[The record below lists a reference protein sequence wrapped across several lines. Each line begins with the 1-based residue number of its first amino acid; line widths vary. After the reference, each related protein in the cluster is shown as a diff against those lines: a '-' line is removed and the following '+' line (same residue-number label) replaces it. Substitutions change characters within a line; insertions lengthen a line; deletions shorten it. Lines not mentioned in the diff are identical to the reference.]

1 MRVWVTGAR
10 GMLGSA
16 LCERLAPSLE
26 VIPTHRGELDLRE
39 TEATLAAARAVRPE
53 VIFHTAGYT
62 DVDRAEHEP
71 EQAWA
76 GNVLTTWNV
85 AVAAR
90 ECGAVLVYISSDFV
104 FDGLK
109 PGPYHEFDPPHPL
122 NVYGQT
128 KAAAEQLVRQL
139 LERHFIVRVSG
150 LFGPYGHHFVRA
162 ILRRAR
168 AGEPLRVVDD
178 QVCARTYTLD
188 LADALKELIQSPLY
202 GTYHLTN
209 AGASSWYEFAR
220 DIVAAAG
227 LQDVSLE
234 PVSSAR
240 RNAPA
245 RRPSQS
251 VLENCCWRMT
261 GHAPLRPVD
270 EALREYFQTEVEW

>member
-10 GMLGSA
+10 GLLGSA
-16 LCERLAPSLE
+16 LCHRLASSLE

-39 TEATLAAARAVRPE
+39 TGATLAAVRAVNPD

-85 AVAAR
+85 ALAAR
-90 ECGAVLVYISSDFV
+90 ECHAILVYISSDFV
-104 FDGLK
+104 FDGMK
-109 PGPYHEFDPPHPL
+109 PTPYHEFDIPRPL
-122 NVYGQT
+122 NLYGQT
-128 KAAAEQLVRQL
+128 KAAGEQLVRHL
-139 LERHFIVRVSG
+139 LDRYYIVRVSG
-150 LFGPYGHHFVRA
+150 LFGPHGHHFVRA
-162 ILRRAR
+162 IMRRAL

-188 LADALKELIQSPLY
+188 LADALEELIQSPLY

-209 AGASSWYEFAR
+209 AGASSWYEFACN
-220 DIVAAAG
+220 IVTIAG
-227 LQDVSLE
+227 LRDVVLE

-251 VLENCCWRMT
+251 VLENRCWQMT
-261 GHAPLRPVD
+261 GHAPLRPVA
-270 EALREYFQTEVEW
+270 EALREYFQIEMEW